1 MTVAQFKTK
10 REQER
15 LTALEHQIEKK
26 GQTLQRIEQKIEVQ
40 KGIATSFAE
49 IDNMGRKTLLGKI
62 ELSQQE
68 AKDLKRLAR
77 KGAAA
82 DSTIGDL
89 QRDLKSVRQ
98 DAQIWKRRYEELK
111 EQTKDFLAALKKAPE
126 RVIAFI
132 SRILKHER
140 EEPPKVHGRQE
151 ITISR

>member
-1 MTVAQFKTK
+1 M
-10 REQER
+10 
-15 LTALEHQIEKK
+15 
-26 GQTLQRIEQKIEVQ
+26 
-40 KGIATSFAE
+40 
-49 IDNMGRKTLLGKI
+49 
-62 ELSQQE
+62 
-68 AKDLKRLAR
+68 DLKGLAR

-82 DSTIGDL
+82 DCTIGDL